1 MQIANERMKTIIE
14 IKKSGQSSRQRLFLI
29 TGGRDLLQRRAEIA
43 RVSVRQTLDGH
54 GGSRGRLVG
63 HSWGGGRYVSSRNG
77 DYGTLG
83 ILVEEGWSGGWSD
96 GWRSGGISPLIG

>member
-1 MQIANERMKTIIE
+1 M
-14 IKKSGQSSRQRLFLI
+14 
-29 TGGRDLLQRRAEIA
+29 
-43 RVSVRQTLDGH
+43 SVRQTLDGH